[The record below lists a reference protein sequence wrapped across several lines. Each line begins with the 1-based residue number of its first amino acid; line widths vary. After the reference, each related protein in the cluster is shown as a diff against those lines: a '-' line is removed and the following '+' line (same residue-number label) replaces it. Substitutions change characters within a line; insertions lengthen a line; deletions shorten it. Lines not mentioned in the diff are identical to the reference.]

1 MDRVALLQ
9 VTSVWLVDFGFAWL
23 VGSWFARRWLQA
35 AYVPAASYQGSLR
48 QLDLAAAGLVMASSA
63 AAFWAATAVMGG
75 FQLAEAGPMLWT
87 MLATTSLGHAGAV
100 GLAAI
105 ALLLLCRLIHRP
117 GRAADGAV
125 LLLLVVF
132 TVTRASMG
140 HAGEQG
146 FLSMPL
152 AAESIHLFA
161 IALWVGMVMVSGWFV
176 LDRAEVDRPKM
187 SAYLDAMSNAAMVA
201 VTAIVATGLYS
212 AWHRVGTAEHLVGT
226 DYGIT
231 LLVKVVLVVFAIA
244 LGGYNKFFG
253 LPAAGSSAEGQRT
266 VRFVL
271 RLEAV
276 AVLGALAAAAFL
288 VSQQPPSAM

>member
-9 VTSVWLVDFGFAWL
+9 VTSAWLVDFGFAWL
-23 VGSWFARRWLQA
+23 VGSWFGRRWLQA
-35 AYVPAASYQGSLR
+35 ANVPPASYQEVLR
-48 QLDLAAAGLVMASSA
+48 QLDLAAAGLVVASSA

-87 MLATTSLGHAGAV
+87 MLATTSFGHAGAV

-105 ALLLLCRLIHRP
+105 ALLLLCRLIDRS

-125 LLLLVVF
+125 LLLLAVF

-140 HAGEQG
+140 HAGEEG

-152 AAESIHLFA
+152 AAESVHLFA

-176 LDRAEVDRPKM
+176 LDRVKVDRAKM
-187 SAYLDAMSNAAMVA
+187 SAYLDAMSNVAMVA
-201 VTAIVATGLYS
+201 VTTIVATGLYS

-231 LLVKVVLVVFAIA
+231 LLVKVILVVFAIA

-253 LPAAGSSAEGQRT
+253 LPAATNSAEGQRT

-276 AVLGALAAAAFL
+276 AVLGALAAAAYL

>member
-1 MDRVALLQ
+1 M
-9 VTSVWLVDFGFAWL
+9 TSAWLVDFGFAWL
-23 VGSWFARRWLQA
+23 VGSWFGRRWLQA
-35 AYVPAASYQGSLR
+35 ANVPPASYQEVLR
-48 QLDLAAAGLVMASSA
+48 QLDLAAAGLVVASSA

-87 MLATTSLGHAGAV
+87 MLATTSFGHAGAV

-105 ALLLLCRLIHRP
+105 ALLLLCRLIDRS

-125 LLLLVVF
+125 LLLLAVF

-140 HAGEQG
+140 HAGEEG

-152 AAESIHLFA
+152 AAESVHLFA

-176 LDRAEVDRPKM
+176 LDRVKVDRAKM
-187 SAYLDAMSNAAMVA
+187 SAYLDAMSNVAMVA
-201 VTAIVATGLYS
+201 VTTIVATGLYS

-231 LLVKVVLVVFAIA
+231 LLVKVILVVFAIA

-253 LPAAGSSAEGQRT
+253 LPAATNSAEGQRT

-276 AVLGALAAAAFL
+276 AVLGALAAAAYL